1 MSVRKKVVFNT
12 FVQFVNRFVIAGSA
26 FLVSLLIARVFG
38 PRGFGEYSK
47 ATTFI
52 AIFYLFADFGLNAL
66 VLREVS
72 SHPDNEKKII
82 GNLFG
87 LRLLVGLIL
96 TLISIFI
103 AFFLPYDAVRNE
115 GFTPVAKGAIMA
127 LSVLILYQAFLNT
140 TNVIFQKHLRYELST
155 LANVVGSIITVAA
168 VLILLLFKQLLPVVL
183 LGYAVGAVFASIILL
198 FFVKKLYLHFTPLFS
213 FEVSKKLIANSL
225 PLGLTLVF
233 NLVYFRADVFI
244 LTLFRTTTEVGTY
257 GLAYKFFEFPLTL
270 PTFFANSLYP
280 VLLARRGDKKIFR
293 ETVFKAAFFLAA
305 LSLIT
310 LLGFYI
316 SAPLL
321 RFIRQDFYPSI
332 AVLRLLSLSM
342 PVFFLSSLFMWIL
355 ITFGKNKE
363 LLLIYFLGMII
374 NIILNLIFIPSYG
387 VTAAALI
394 TLFSELLIMIA
405 SGWVAVKL
413 VMIR

>member
-1 MSVRKKVVFNT
+1 MSVRKKVIFNT
-12 FVQFVNRFVIAGSA
+12 FIQFVNRFIIAGSA

-52 AIFYLFADFGLNAL
+52 AFFYLFADFGFNAY
-66 VLREVS
+66 VLREIANQP
-72 SHPDNEKKII
+72 HNEKKII
-82 GNLFG
+82 GNLLG
-87 LRLLVGLIL
+87 LRLIAGLIL
-96 TLISIFI
+96 TLVALFI
-103 AFFLPYDAVRNE
+103 TFFLPYDAIRNE

-127 LSVLILYQAFLNT
+127 ISILVLYQAFLNT

-155 LANVVGSIITVAA
+155 FANIVGSIVTVIV
-168 VLILLLFKQLLPVVL
+168 VLILLLFKMSLPVIL
-183 LGYAVGAVFASIILL
+183 LGYGVGGICASIIL
-198 FFVKKLYLHFTPLFS
+198 FFYVKKLYIHFTPLFS
-213 FEVSKKLIANSL
+213 LEESKKIIISSL

-233 NLVYFRADVFI
+233 NLVYFRADIFI

-280 VLLARRGDKKIFR
+280 ILLARSNDKKL
-293 ETVFKAAFFLAA
+293 FKTTFLKAGLFLFT
-305 LSLIT
+305 LSIVT
-310 LLGFYI
+310 LLGFYVF
-316 SAPLL
+316 APLL
-321 RFIRQDFYPSI
+321 KFIRADFYPSI
-332 AVLRLLSLSM
+332 YVLRLLSLSM
-342 PVFFLSSLFMWIL
+342 PIFFISSLFMWVL

-363 LLLIYFLGMII
+363 LLLIYFLGMIV

-387 VTAAALI
+387 ITAAALI
-394 TLFSELLIMIA
+394 TLFSELLVLII

-413 VMIR
+413 VMVR

>member
-1 MSVRKKVVFNT
+1 MSIRRKVVFNT
-12 FVQFVNRFVIAGSA
+12 FIQFINRFVISGSA
-26 FLVSLLIARVFG
+26 FIVSLLIARVFG

-72 SHPDNEKKII
+72 NQPQNEKKII

-87 LRLLVGLIL
+87 LRLVAGLIL
-96 TLISIFI
+96 TLIALFI
-103 AFFLPYDAVRNE
+103 TLFLPYDAIRNE

-127 LSVLILYQAFLNT
+127 LSILVLYQAFLNT
-140 TNVIFQKHLRYELST
+140 ANVIFQKHLRYELST
-155 LANVVGSIITVAA
+155 WASIVGSIITIIA
-168 VLILLLFKQLLPVVL
+168 VLVLLLFKNSLPVVL
-183 LGYAVGAVFASIILL
+183 LGYGIGAVFASIILL
-198 FFVKKLYLHFTPLFS
+198 GFVKKLYIHFTPLFS
-213 FEVSKKLIANSL
+213 FNESKKLIINSL

-280 VLLARRGDKKIFR
+280 ILLARSNDKNLFKK
-293 ETVFKAAFFLAA
+293 TVLKAAFFL
-305 LSLIT
+305 LGISIIT

-316 SAPLL
+316 FAPLL
-321 RFIRQDFYPSI
+321 QFIRQDFYPSI
-332 AVLRLLSLSM
+332 YVLRLLSLSM

-363 LLLIYFLGMII
+363 LLLIYFLGMVI
-374 NIILNLIFIPSYG
+374 NIILNLVFIPSYG
-387 VTAAALI
+387 ITAAAFI
-394 TLFSELLIMIA
+394 TLFSELLIMVA
-405 SGWVAVKL
+405 SGWVAIRL